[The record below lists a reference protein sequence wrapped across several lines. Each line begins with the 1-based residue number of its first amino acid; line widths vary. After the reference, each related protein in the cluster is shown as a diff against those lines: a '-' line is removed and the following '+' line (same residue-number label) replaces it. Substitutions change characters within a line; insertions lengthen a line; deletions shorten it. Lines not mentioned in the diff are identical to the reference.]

1 MDIKHMWT
9 QGRVC
14 IGLNKKV
21 RLFLHGGYP
30 IMAYYNPIILND
42 IPITPLYSIRLDKV
56 LLVRIRDFWS
66 EIEVL
71 SNCKGFKLQEV
82 SLQNFSIV
90 RAGKTIFPS
99 KNDGF

>member
-1 MDIKHMWT
+1 MCV
-9 QGRVC
+9 QGRLC
-14 IGLNKKV
+14 NGLNKKV